1 MFTYANNYDKIILK
15 YEVTLMG
22 SKLNNKGFTLVEL
35 LAVML
40 ILITISLVSVAGVTS
55 SLTKRDV
62 KECQEQ
68 QELAVSAAK
77 IYFSLTG
84 GTSVTIAQLNGGAA
98 PDYTDYFKDD
108 KKIDRLKPTDIIS
121 VSGTNYL
128 YNGDQVGASC
138 S

>member
-1 MFTYANNYDKIILK
+1 MNA
-15 YEVTLMG
+15 
-22 SKLNNKGFTLVEL
+22 KLNNKGFTLIEL

-40 ILITISLVSVAGVTS
+40 ILITISLVSVGGVTS

-84 GTSVTIAQLNGGAA
+84 KTAVTIGELNGGTA
-98 PDYTDYFKDD
+98 PDYIDYFKDD
-108 KKIDRLKPTDIIS
+108 KKIDRLKSTDRITIS
-121 VSGTNYL
+121 GSNYL
-128 YNGDQVGASC
+128 YNGSSVGASC